1 MQALHINGNDLTL
14 EAVREVAQPD
24 VRRPVLLDPDAR
36 EAVNRARAVV
46 DTLVANNRI
55 SYAITTGVGKLSDVH
70 IVGDQV
76 RELQINLVRSH
87 AVGVGEP
94 LSIPD
99 TRAMMLL
106 RANSLA
112 KGNSGIRGIS
122 IDTICEMLNRG
133 VTPMVPSQGSVGA
146 SGDLAPL
153 AHLALALIGE
163 GECLDE
169 KGGRIPSAEALK
181 RAQIK
186 PLVLEAKEA
195 VSLINGTQAMLA
207 IGILMVLA
215 AETLVDTA
223 DVIGAMACD
232 ALKGTNVAFDERI
245 QKARPHAGQIRTAAN
260 LRRLLEQSQIRDSHR
275 DCGRVQDAYS
285 LRCIPQVHGAV
296 RDTLAHCR
304 SVFETETNSAVDNPL
319 VFVKNPKAMD
329 GEGDVLS
336 GGNFHGEPLAF
347 ALDFLAIALSA
358 LAGISERRLERMV
371 NPALSEGL
379 PPFLAP
385 GAGMNSGFMMPQV
398 TAAALVSENKVLSHP
413 ASVDSITTSGN
424 KEDFVSMGMTAA
436 SKLKRV
442 VENTRNTLAI
452 EAMAAAQAIDFLA
465 PLKTSKPLQQAHA
478 AIRAVCATMEK
489 DRVMYRGFR
498 THCEFDCERQAG
510 RRSALNILTKICPL
524 EICHHDHELAEGKG
538 PATRFSPTPR
548 CLMRSRRERI
558 AVYSHPLSALDSP
571 RFNASPPRGAP
582 ELSAF
587 SP

>member
-1 MQALHINGNDLTL
+1 LNALHINGNDLTL
-14 EAVREVAQPD
+14 EAVREVA
-24 VRRPVLLDPDAR
+24 VEKRPVLLAPDAR

-46 DTLVANNRI
+46 DALVASNKI

-76 RELQINLVRSH
+76 LELQLNLVRSH

-94 LSIPD
+94 LAISD

-112 KGNSGIRGIS
+112 KGNSGVRAIT

-163 GECLDE
+163 GECLSQDE
-169 KGGRIPSAEALK
+169 RSARVASAEVLK

-186 PLVLEAKEA
+186 PLALEAKEA

-207 IGILMVLA
+207 IGTLMLLA
-215 AETLVDTA
+215 AEILVDTA
-223 DVIGAMACD
+223 DVLGAMACD

-245 QKARPHAGQIRTAAN
+245 QKARPHAGQIKTAAN
-260 LRRLLEQSQIRDSHR
+260 LRRLLEHSEIRDSHR

-304 SVFETETNSAVDNPL
+304 LIFETETNSAVDNPL
-319 VFVKNPKAMD
+319 VFVKNPKITDAE
-329 GEGDVLS
+329 GEVLS
-336 GGNFHGEPLAF
+336 GGNFHGQPLAF

-398 TAAALVSENKVLSHP
+398 TAAALVSENKVLAHP

-436 SKLKRV
+436 NKLKKV
-442 VENTRNTLAI
+442 VENTRNALAI
-452 EAMAAAQAIDFLA
+452 EAMAAAQALDFLA

-478 AIRAVCATMEK
+478 AIRAVCATMAK
-489 DRVMYRGFR
+489 DRVMYQDFARISDLIASG
-498 THCEFDCERQAG
+498 
-510 RRSALNILTKICPL
+510 K
-524 EICHHDHELAEGKG
+524 LA
-538 PATRFSPTPR
+538 
-548 CLMRSRRERI
+548 
-558 AVYSHPLSALDSP
+558 AVL
-571 RFNASPPRGAP
+571 R
-582 ELSAF
+582 
-587 SP
+587 